1 MAQRL
6 QATLSLLTV
15 IGAFTTAW
23 TAHAS
28 RVSNLTVEIDGL
40 KNRDGQ
46 VCLSVFSSSRGF
58 PNQDKEAIQSQCTS
72 IADLPVRVTFKDL
85 RPGNYAVAVLHDAN
99 ADNKANRNFFGV
111 PTEGFGFSRNPAI
124 RTRAPK
130 FGESVFLVAGV
141 NTDVQIQL
149 QYLFGY

>member
-6 QATLSLLTV
+6 QTTFSLMVFIGILTAGWAT
-15 IGAFTTAW
+15 
-23 TAHAS
+23 HAS
-28 RVSNLTVEIDGL
+28 MVSKLTVEIDGL
-40 KNRDGQ
+40 KNRNGQ

-72 IADLPVRVTFKDL
+72 ITDMPVRVTFKDL
-85 RPGNYAVAVLHDAN
+85 QPGNYAVAVLHDAN

-111 PTEGFGFSRNPAI
+111 PIEGFGFSRNPAI

-149 QYLFGY
+149 QYLFGH